1 MNGLVL
7 RALVGIRQ
15 LRAHIDFAV
24 RDYFH
29 GLEVRRLMELK
40 RERNLLS
47 RLEAEDLARAEAD
60 LERRMENIRTT
71 YRRREI
77 EVRALIELAE
87 HDLGSSKQP
96 VIRHDFRNATDKA
109 A

>member
-1 MNGLVL
+1 MNGLLL
-7 RALVGIRQ
+7 RALVAISQ
-15 LRAHIDFAV
+15 LRARIDFV
-24 RDYFH
+24 IRDYFH

-47 RLEAEDLARAEAD
+47 RLEAEDLALAEAD
-60 LERRMENIRTT
+60 LERRMANIRAT

-87 HDLGSSKQP
+87 FDLCSKQTN
-96 VIRHDFRNATDKA
+96 IITIKRNAA
-109 A
+109 